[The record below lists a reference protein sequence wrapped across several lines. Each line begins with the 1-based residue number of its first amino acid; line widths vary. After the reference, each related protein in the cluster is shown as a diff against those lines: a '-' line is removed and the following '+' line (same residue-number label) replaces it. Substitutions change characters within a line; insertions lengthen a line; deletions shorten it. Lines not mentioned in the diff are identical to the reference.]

1 MNRHST
7 ITCKGLIFAATAL
20 WIASASPA
28 WSATAPNANSADAD
42 VTDSAGSGSAVALK
56 QRYEALRPQ
65 LANSVFKRPLVIE
78 SQESSNDVKGEIYAQ
93 IKQPFATVNAAL
105 GTSQAWC
112 DVLILHLNT
121 KYCRIKGGQ
130 DSAAGGTTLL
140 MNVGKKFDQPL
151 EDSYQLA
158 FVWRATQ
165 RKADFLQV
173 IMSAEAGPLGTRNYQ
188 IVLEAVPIDANTTFL
203 HLSYAYGFGATGKW
217 AMQAYLGTIGR
228 NKVGFTTSGQQPDN
242 QPVYVDGM
250 RGLVERNTMRYYLA
264 IEAYLGALKL
274 PAQAQFEKRIA
285 DWFIAVERYPRQ
297 LHEME
302 QREYLD
308 MKRMEYRR
316 QQAPL

>member
-1 MNRHST
+1 MNRHSM
-7 ITCKGLIFAATAL
+7 ITCKGLMFATAVL
-20 WIASASPA
+20 WIASVPLA
-28 WSATAPNANSADAD
+28 WGATAPNGNAADTGVID
-42 VTDSAGSGSAVALK
+42 TAGSGSSATLK
-56 QRYEALRPQ
+56 QRYESLRPQ

-78 SQESSNDVKGEIYAQ
+78 SQQSSNDVKGEVYAQ

-121 KYCRIKGGQ
+121 KYCRISGGQ
-130 DSAAGGTTLL
+130 DSAAGSTTLL

-158 FVWRATQ
+158 FVWRAAQ

-173 IMSAEAGPLGTRNYQ
+173 IMSAESGPLGTRNYQ

-203 HLSYAYGFGATGKW
+203 HLSYAYGFGATGKL

-228 NKVGFTTSGQQPDN
+228 NKVGFTITGQQPDN
-242 QPVYVDGM
+242 QPAYVGGM

-285 DWFIAVERYPRQ
+285 DWFTAVERYPRQ

>member
-1 MNRHST
+1 MNRHSM
-7 ITCKGLIFAATAL
+7 ITCKRLIFAATAL

-28 WSATAPNANSADAD
+28 WSAMAPNANSADAD
-42 VTDSAGSGSAVALK
+42 VTDSPGSGSAVALK
-56 QRYEALRPQ
+56 QRYEALRLQ
-65 LANSVFKRPLVIE
+65 MANSVFKRPLVIE

-93 IKQPFATVNAAL
+93 IKYPFATVNAAL

-130 DSAAGGTTLL
+130 GSAAGGTTLL

-173 IMSAEAGPLGTRNYQ
+173 ILSAEVGPLGTRNYR

-203 HLSYAYGFGATGKW
+203 HLSYAYGFGATGKF
-217 AMQAYLGTIGR
+217 AMQLYLGTIGR
-228 NKVGFTTSGQQPDN
+228 NKVGFTTAGQQPDN

-264 IEAYLGALKL
+264 IEAYLGALKV

-285 DWFIAVERYPRQ
+285 DWFTAVERYPRQ

>member
-151 EDSYQLA
+151 
-158 FVWRATQ
+158 
-165 RKADFLQV
+165 
-173 IMSAEAGPLGTRNYQ
+173 
-188 IVLEAVPIDANTTFL
+188 
-203 HLSYAYGFGATGKW
+203 
-217 AMQAYLGTIGR
+217 
-228 NKVGFTTSGQQPDN
+228 
-242 QPVYVDGM
+242 
-250 RGLVERNTMRYYLA
+250 
-264 IEAYLGALKL
+264 
-274 PAQAQFEKRIA
+274 
-285 DWFIAVERYPRQ
+285 
-297 LHEME
+297 
-302 QREYLD
+302 
-308 MKRMEYRR
+308 
-316 QQAPL
+316 

>member
-7 ITCKGLIFAATAL
+7 ITGKGLIFTAATL
-20 WIASASPA
+20 WIASASFA
-28 WSATAPNANSADAD
+28 WSAAATTTTD
-42 VTDSAGSGSAVALK
+42 VADSAGSSSAAATTLK
-56 QRYEALRPQ
+56 QRYETLRPQ

-78 SQESSNDVKGEIYAQ
+78 SKQSSNDVRGEIYAQ
-93 IKQPFATVNAAL
+93 IKQPFATVNTAL

-121 KYCRIKGGQ
+121 KYCRVKNEQ
-130 DSAAGGTTLL
+130 DNAASGTTLL

-165 RKADFLQV
+165 RRADFLQV
-173 IMSAEAGPLGTRNYQ
+173 IMSAESGPLGTRNYR

-203 HLSYAYGFGATGKW
+203 HLSYAYGFGATGKL

-228 NKVGFTTSGQQPDN
+228 NKVGFTITSQQPDN

-264 IEAYLGALKL
+264 IEAYLGALKV
-274 PAQAQFEKRIA
+274 PPQAQFEKRIA
-285 DWFIAVERYPRQ
+285 DWFTAVERYPRQ